1 MGRWE
6 KADLDDS
13 QNEEL
18 LTEDLEDLL
27 DEAYGRRPTP
37 TPTPS
42 PPSWVA
48 PLQEDQDSQVL
59 ADLSKPANPTEAV
72 SINSP
77 EATTSRNALLDH
89 LGKELPQRHHSHCGS
104 AWVGLAVPFLED
116 GALAHL
122 MMLPLLDVLAGELDS
137 EDVALAQAARNEL
150 LNLAEY
156 LEEDVPVQAYVNDW
170 QRNQIVPLN
179 YLSTVPG
186 ADLHTLAALLHEMG
200 NFVQGLAVHQHGHR
214 DQPPP
219 GGPIIEQSTV
229 AIYPLPDMHG
239 REL

>member
-1 MGRWE
+1 
-6 KADLDDS
+6 
-13 QNEEL
+13 
-18 LTEDLEDLL
+18 
-27 DEAYGRRPTP
+27 
-37 TPTPS
+37 
-42 PPSWVA
+42 
-48 PLQEDQDSQVL
+48 
-59 ADLSKPANPTEAV
+59 
-72 SINSP
+72 
-77 EATTSRNALLDH
+77 
-89 LGKELPQRHHSHCGS
+89 
-104 AWVGLAVPFLED
+104 
-116 GALAHL
+116 

-137 EDVALAQAARNEL
+137 EDVPLAQAARNKL

-186 ADLHTLAALLHEMG
+186 ADLRTLAALLHEMG
-200 NFVQGLAVHQHGHR
+200 NFVEGLAVHQHGHR

>member
-1 MGRWE
+1 MMMSGTTVCIVWMGTLWGTIVQALPRHARRDITVTVAVPGW
-6 KADLDDS
+6 DS
-13 QNEEL
+13 L
-18 LTEDLEDLL
+18 YHSLRT
-27 DEAYGRRPTP
+27 A
-37 TPTPS
+37 
-42 PPSWVA
+42 PPS
-48 PLQEDQDSQVL
+48 
-59 ADLSKPANPTEAV
+59 
-72 SINSP
+72 
-77 EATTSRNALLDH
+77 
-89 LGKELPQRHHSHCGS
+89 
-104 AWVGLAVPFLED
+104 
-116 GALAHL
+116 LAHL

-137 EDVALAQAARNEL
+137 EDVPLAQAARNEL

-156 LEEDVPVQAYVNDW
+156 LEEDVPAQAYVNDW

-186 ADLHTLAALLHEMG
+186 ADLHTLTALLHEMG
-200 NFVQGLAVHQHGHR
+200 NFVEGLAVHQHGHR